1 MYILLFLI
9 VLLLVLALGAHSF
22 FGWAMA
28 ETPEDGGAAAQARQ
42 RERSFHDPRTW
53 AAFRRWLNQ
62 KPPLLWSRRDRRGRF
77 RKMR

>member
-9 VLLLVLALGAHSF
+9 VLLLVLALAAHSF

-28 ETPEDGGAAAQARQ
+28 ETAEDGAAAQARR